1 MEKLES
7 LTQISTNAGK
17 CADPDDLDLIAVGK
31 NFKGNRGNGCTFDQ
45 FNKVADLGVIE
56 LLQGQVLTEGIHDVN
71 RGSCHECNLKGAN
84 H

>member
-7 LTQISTNAGK
+7 LVQIGTNAGK

-31 NFKGNRGNGCTFDQ
+31 YFKGNRGNGCTFDQ
-45 FNKVADLGVIE
+45 FDKVADLGVIE
-56 LLQGQVLTEGIHDVN
+56 LLQGQVLSEGIHDVN
-71 RGSCHECNLKGAN
+71 RGSCHAFNVNEAN